1 MKYNILDK
9 SICSEW
15 LVSIVIPVYNE
26 VSAIEKTV
34 TEVNTDL
41 IKAGIM
47 HEIIVIDDGSA
58 DGTYK
63 VLQSLSQQFHNLKA
77 VRFSRNFGKEA
88 ALLAGLKA
96 AVGDAVVTMDGDLQH
111 PPAMIPV
118 LVEKW
123 RQGYKVVHAVK
134 ESRNCDSRIVRWR
147 AFLFN
152 SIFNTLGGMDL
163 KGSSDFILMDRMAKD
178 IIVNHLPERMRFYR
192 GLAHWIGFDQAIVY
206 FKVAERKDESQ
217 SKWSM
222 VMLFNLAT
230 TALVSFSGT
239 PLRIITV
246 LGLLVLLLGL
256 VIGLDALISWYSGTA
271 ISGFATTIGTI
282 LIIGS
287 FIMISLGIIGEY
299 LARIYEELKARP
311 ISVIQDF
318 FGFDRH
324 PDEKLSGQGHHT
336 QMPTS
341 TETMQKTG

>member
-1 MKYNILDK
+1 MKYDLPSKNISD
-9 SICSEW
+9 EW

-26 VSAIEKTV
+26 VSAIENTIRV
-34 TEVNTDL
+34 VNAAL
-41 IKAGIM
+41 KKAGIT
-47 HEIIVIDDGSA
+47 HEMIVIDDGSS
-58 DGTYK
+58 DSTYK
-63 VLQSLSQQFHNLKA
+63 VLQSLSQQFHSLKA
-77 VRFSRNFGKEA
+77 IRFSRNFGKEA

-96 AVGDAVVTMDGDLQH
+96 ADGDAVVTMDGDLQH
-111 PPAMIPV
+111 PPATIPV

-134 ESRNCDSRIVRWR
+134 ESRNYDSRFVRWR
-147 AFLFN
+147 ASLFN
-152 SIFNTLGGMDL
+152 WIFNMLGGMDL
-163 KGSSDFILMDRMAKD
+163 KDSSDFILMDRVAKD
-178 IIVNHLPERMRFYR
+178 VIVNSLPERMRFYR

-206 FKVAERKDESQ
+206 FKVAERRDEGQ
-217 SKWSM
+217 SKWSL

-256 VIGLDALISWYSGTA
+256 VVGIEALISWYSGTA
-271 ISGFATTIGTI
+271 ISGFATTIGTM

-311 ISVIQDF
+311 TCVIQDS
-318 FGFDRH
+318 FGFDLH
-324 PDEKLSGQGHHT
+324 PTEKLSEQDRCAK
-336 QMPTS
+336 MPTS
-341 TETMQKTG
+341 TE